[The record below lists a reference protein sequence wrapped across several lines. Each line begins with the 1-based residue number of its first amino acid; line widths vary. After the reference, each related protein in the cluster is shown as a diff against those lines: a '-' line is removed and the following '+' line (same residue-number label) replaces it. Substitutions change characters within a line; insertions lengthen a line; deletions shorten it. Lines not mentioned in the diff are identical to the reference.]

1 MSELE
6 SRLKPVMD
14 EISGIDD
21 QMKPLKSEIDSLKSQ
36 QEEGTEIDT
45 DHYNSLIDDYNSL
58 LRRKTALVQANST
71 DFDTYESLSKE
82 DESMME
88 QWKALGGKVE

>member
-6 SRLKPVMD
+6 SRLKPVTY
-14 EISGIDD
+14 EISSIDD

-36 QEEGTEIDT
+36 QAEGTDIDT

-58 LRRKTALVQANST
+58 LRRKTALIQANST